1 MNYANTQELPFIEV
15 GALKLH
21 PFAGDKL
28 MVVRALLPKG
38 SIAPKHAHPH
48 EQMSLVANGKV
59 KVRMEGK
66 EFELSDGGIVHF
78 PSNVEHELE
87 AVEDSLLFDIFTPLR
102 EDFLEKLNQ
111 KK

>member
-1 MNYANTQELPFIEV
+1 MNYANTQELPFIEA
-15 GALKLH
+15 GTLKLH
-21 PFAGDKL
+21 PFSGNQL

-48 EQMSLVANGKV
+48 EQMSLIAKGKV

-66 EFELSDGGIVHF
+66 EIELSDGGIVHF